1 MHAGIIG
8 GTGHEGRGVAAR
20 LASAGVPVLVGSRQ
34 LERAQETV
42 AALGTSLPLGAATNE
57 QVASDCDVVFLA
69 VPFSGVAE
77 LLEAFRTR
85 FRPGAL
91 VIDLTV
97 PLTFDRGVPA
107 IADVAE
113 GSATEFI
120 RARLPVEVRLAA
132 AFKTIPA
139 SALAKIDTPLDC
151 DEFVCGDTP
160 EVSAAAIDLLSRIPS
175 LRLLDA
181 GGLQSAR
188 LIERMTALAIV
199 LNKRYKVRGARFK
212 MVGV

>member
-20 LASAGVPVLVGSRQ
+20 LASAGVPVLLGSRQ
-34 LERAQETV
+34 IARAQEAV
-42 AALGTSLPLGAATNE
+42 AALGASVLLGAATND
-57 QVASDCDVVFLA
+57 QIASDCDVVFLA
-69 VPFSGVAE
+69 VPFTGVAE
-77 LLEAFRTR
+77 LLEALRTR

-97 PLTFDRGVPA
+97 PLTFERGVPA

-120 RARLPVEVRLAA
+120 RARLPAEVRLAA

-139 SALAKIDTPLDC
+139 SALAKIDTP
-151 DEFVCGDTP
+151 
-160 EVSAAAIDLLSRIPS
+160 EVSAAAIEVLSRIPS

-181 GGLQSAR
+181 GGLSSAR

-199 LNKRYKVRGARFK
+199 LNKRYKVRGARYK
-212 MVGV
+212 MIGV

>member
-42 AALGTSLPLGAATNE
+42 AALGTSLALGAATNE

-120 RARLPVEVRLAA
+120 RARLAVEVRLAA

-151 DEFVCGDTP
+151 DEFVCGDMP